1 MKSPI
6 LSSGRAFAEQGGAA
20 LYANVCAACHQ
31 PDAKVAVGAGAFPAL
46 AGNSNLAS
54 ADQVLRVVIRGQR
67 DMPPLGGMMSDE
79 QAADVVNYVR
89 SHFGNDYRDTVS
101 AAAVQAARP
110 PSPSP

>member
-1 MKSPI
+1 
-6 LSSGRAFAEQGGAA
+6 
-20 LYANVCAACHQ
+20 
-31 PDAKVAVGAGAFPAL
+31 
-46 AGNSNLAS
+46 
-54 ADQVLRVVIRGQR
+54 
-67 DMPPLGGMMSDE
+67 MMSDE